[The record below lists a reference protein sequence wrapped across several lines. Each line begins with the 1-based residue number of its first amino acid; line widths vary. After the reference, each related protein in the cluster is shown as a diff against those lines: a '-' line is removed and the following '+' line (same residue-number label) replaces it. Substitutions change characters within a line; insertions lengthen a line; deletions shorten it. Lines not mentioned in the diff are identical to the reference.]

1 MEKYFYQA
9 SEKKL
14 WFSEVPIG
22 SCAVQQ
28 HTVDTQQLIVCSG
41 FPHLSSSDTRTYQKR
56 CPMVNMNVSLVLGV
70 SQGVIILT
78 ENNEFPAKPDIF
90 HLKQTQQ

>member
-1 MEKYFYQA
+1 
-9 SEKKL
+9 
-14 WFSEVPIG
+14 
-22 SCAVQQ
+22 
-28 HTVDTQQLIVCSG
+28 
-41 FPHLSSSDTRTYQKR
+41 
-56 CPMVNMNVSLVLGV
+56 MNVSLVLGV